1 MGARLGGPPSPYGAF
16 VPLRWGSLL
25 GAICAPLLAIIR
37 PRARFADK
45 SKVQNL
51 QSLMINGVRVG
62 SVAISATA
70 LTLALP
76 TSTALTNSG
85 APSSYTIFEL

>member
-16 VPLRWGSLL
+16 VPLRWGSFL

-51 QSLMINGVRVG
+51 K
-62 SVAISATA
+62 A
-70 LTLALP
+70 
-76 TSTALTNSG
+76 
-85 APSSYTIFEL
+85 